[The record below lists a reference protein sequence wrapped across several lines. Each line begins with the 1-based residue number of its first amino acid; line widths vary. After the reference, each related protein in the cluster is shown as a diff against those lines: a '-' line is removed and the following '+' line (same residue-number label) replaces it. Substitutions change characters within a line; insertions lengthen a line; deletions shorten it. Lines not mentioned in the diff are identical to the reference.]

1 MSTSTKKRPYL
12 TGSQDL
18 LKYFNL
24 IPIYNKVVKP
34 YPPPNRAS
42 ELDPTLYSYIS
53 DLPGKMDME
62 PDGYLLNLLR
72 DPQAVETGSDIRPLD
87 ADTLKDAFTLREG
100 PIPGFDASIL
110 GNEDGDYNTP
120 NSGQYLGGD
129 YHSATAGEL
138 DYNGERKHKKKKKKR
153 RHGHEHDE
161 DGHSHGDH
169 KKKKKKKKDKERRDE
184 YNEFGGNESLIID

>member
-1 MSTSTKKRPYL
+1 MSASVKKRSYL

-34 YPPPNRAS
+34 YPPPNRAA
-42 ELDPTLYSYIS
+42 ELDPTLYPYIS
-53 DLPGKMDME
+53 DIPGKTEME

-72 DPQAVETGSDIRPLD
+72 DPQAVETGPEIRPLD

-110 GNEDGDYNTP
+110 GNEDGGYNTS
-120 NSGQYLGGD
+120 NSGHYPSGD
-129 YHSATAGEL
+129 YHSTAAGKT
-138 DYNGERKHKKKKKKR
+138 Y
-153 RHGHEHDE
+153 
-161 DGHSHGDH
+161 S
-169 KKKKKKKKDKERRDE
+169 
-184 YNEFGGNESLIID
+184 